1 MKKIFPSV
9 LIIAW
14 GITFFTCKAKVE
26 LHGNSDEN
34 IHKAVAVPHP
44 TTGNEVKGTI
54 TFTKIDEGVL
64 VSCKVSGLTPG
75 NHGFHIHQ
83 WGDCSSTDGK
93 SAGGHFNPESKSHGA
108 PDAKNRHI
116 GDLGNI
122 EADES
127 GIAHINF
134 IDRMLTFEGP
144 NSIIGRAVII
154 HEKSDDLTSQPTGA
168 AGTRVAC
175 GVIGVAE

>member
-1 MKKIFPSV
+1 MKKLFQSI
-9 LIIAW
+9 LIIPLLILSTIAPSDKNSQKA
-14 GITFFTCKAKVE
+14 IAVLYPTFMNDV
-26 LHGNSDEN
+26 HGT
-34 IHKAVAVPHP
+34 V
-44 TTGNEVKGTI
+44 
-54 TFTKIDEGVL
+54 TFTKVDEGVL
-64 VSCKVSGLTPG
+64 LMGKVSGLTPG

-93 SAGGHFNPESKSHGA
+93 SAGGHFNPESKSHGG
-108 PDAKNRHI
+108 PDNIDRHI

-134 IDRMLTFEGP
+134 IDRILTFEGP
-144 NSIIGRAVII
+144 NSIVGRAVII
-154 HEKSDDLTSQPTGA
+154 HQKSDDLTSQPTGA

-175 GVIGVAE
+175 GVIGIAQ